1 MKINKK
7 MKQHYPI
14 QELVYCEYFTRPEDE
29 NIYIMI
35 DDKSFVRRHN
45 DVEGKRY
52 YEVLLID
59 ETHAKRM
66 EFNEDTEVIPIKID
80 EIDVSEYDFRT
91 DY

>member
-1 MKINKK
+1 MKIYKK

-14 QELVYCEYFTRPEDE
+14 QNLLYCEYFTRSEDE
-29 NIYIMI
+29 NIYIML
-35 DDKSFVRRHN
+35 DDKSLIQHY
-45 DVEGKRY
+45 DEEDRY

-66 EFNEDTEVIPIKID
+66 EFDEDTEVIPIKID
-80 EIDVSEYDFRT
+80 EVDVSEYDFRT

>member
-14 QELVYCEYFTRPEDE
+14 QELLYCEYFTRPEDD

-35 DDKSFVRRHN
+35 DDKSIVRRYN
-45 DVEGKRY
+45 EGNRY
-52 YEVLLID
+52 YEVLMID

-66 EFNEDTEVIPIKID
+66 EFDEDTEVIPIKID
-80 EIDVSEYDFRT
+80 EVDVSEYDFRT

>member
-7 MKQHYPI
+7 MKQHHPI
-14 QELVYCEYFTRPEDE
+14 QELVYCEYFTRPEDDH
-29 NIYIMI
+29 IYIMI

-45 DVEGKRY
+45 GNGERY

-66 EFNEDTEVIPIKID
+66 EFDEDTDVIPIKID

-91 DY
+91 AY

>member
-14 QELVYCEYFTRPEDE
+14 QELLYCEYFTRPEDE
-29 NIYIMI
+29 NIYIML
-35 DDKSFVRRHN
+35 DDKSITRRHN
-45 DVEGKRY
+45 EGDRY
-52 YEVLLID
+52 YEVLMID

-66 EFNEDTEVIPIKID
+66 EFDEDTEVIPIKID
-80 EIDVSEYDFRT
+80 EVDVSEYDFRT

>member
-14 QELVYCEYFTRPEDE
+14 QKLVYCEYFTRSGDDH
-29 NIYIMI
+29 IYIMI

-45 DVEGKRY
+45 GDGERY
-52 YEVLLID
+52 YEVLMID

-66 EFNEDTEVIPIKID
+66 EFDENTDVIPIKID
-80 EIDVSEYDFRT
+80 EMDVSEYDFRT
-91 DY
+91 AY

>member
-29 NIYIMI
+29 NIYIML
-35 DDKSFVRRHN
+35 DDKSITRRHN
-45 DVEGKRY
+45 GGDRY
-52 YEVLLID
+52 YEVLMID

-66 EFNEDTEVIPIKID
+66 EFDEDTEVIPIKID
-80 EIDVSEYDFRT
+80 EVDVSEYDFRT

>member
-14 QELVYCEYFTRPEDE
+14 QELLYCEYFTRPEDD

-35 DDKSFVRRHN
+35 DDKSIIRRYN
-45 DVEGKRY
+45 DGDRY
-52 YEVLLID
+52 YEILMID

-66 EFNEDTEVIPIKID
+66 EFNENTEVIPIKID
-80 EIDVSEYDFRT
+80 EVDISEYDFRT

>member
-14 QELVYCEYFTRPEDE
+14 QELLYCEYFTRPEDN

-35 DDKSFVRRHN
+35 DDKSIVRRYN
-45 DVEGKRY
+45 EGDRY
-52 YEVLLID
+52 YEVLMID

-80 EIDVSEYDFRT
+80 EVDVSEYDFRT

>member
-14 QELVYCEYFTRPEDE
+14 QELLYCEYFTRPEDE

-35 DDKSFVRRHN
+35 DDKSIVRRY
-45 DVEGKRY
+45 DEGDRY
-52 YEVLLID
+52 YEVFMID

-66 EFNEDTEVIPIKID
+66 EFDEDTEVIPIKID
-80 EIDVSEYDFRT
+80 EVDVSEYDFRT

>member
-1 MKINKK
+1 MKIYKK

-14 QELVYCEYFTRPEDE
+14 QNLLYCEYFTRPEDE
-29 NIYIMI
+29 NIYIML

-45 DVEGKRY
+45 EGGRY

-80 EIDVSEYDFRT
+80 EVDVSEYDFRT